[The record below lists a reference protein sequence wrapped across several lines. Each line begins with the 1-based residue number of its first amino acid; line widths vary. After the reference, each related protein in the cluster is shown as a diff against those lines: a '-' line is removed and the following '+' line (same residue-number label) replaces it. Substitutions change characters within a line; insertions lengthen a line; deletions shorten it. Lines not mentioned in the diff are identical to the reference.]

1 MWSSLLLYVF
11 VISQICMVVGTE
23 MVGVTRQLSVTV
35 MTMVKYPVN
44 VWLVTV
50 VMAITV
56 LDPVRSTMVVVIEMQ
71 IAFTR

>member
-1 MWSSLLLYVF
+1 
-11 VISQICMVVGTE
+11 MVVGTE